1 MEDFSPIARLNR
13 IISEASK
20 CSSGSTT
27 KSVWA
32 KVIGH
37 DVNDEI
43 EVYESSIEF
52 YNLVKYAEDT
62 LGVLVRDQATR
73 DLYEKEFVKV
83 KSLAFTFTSGNSWN
97 SYQRNTTGSVSFALN
112 MGKAQYDSLVD
123 QKEKRVGDEY
133 LLKLKE
139 TAEELFDSI
148 MNSDLPRDL
157 RLKLCGDAI
166 RIKKAIARY
175 ELHGLDG
182 VEEAVSTLGGRVGL
196 HSTELDKKKFSDFH
210 SKLNATLKAYVEF
223 AKAANITT
231 TLIENVGKF
240 AKSIGIDVGE

>member
-27 KSVWA
+27 KLVWA

-37 DVNDEI
+37 DANDEV

-52 YNLVKYAEDT
+52 YNLVKYVENT
-62 LGVLVRDQATR
+62 LGVLVSDQAMR
-73 DLYEKEFVKV
+73 DLYEKEFLKI
-83 KSLAFTFTSGNSWN
+83 KSLAFTFTSGKPWN
-97 SYQRNTTGSVSFALN
+97 NYQENITGSVSFALD

-123 QKEKRVGDEY
+123 QKEERVGDEY

-196 HSTELDKKKFSDFH
+196 HSIELDKNKFSDFH
-210 SKLNATLKAYVEF
+210 SKLNATLSAYVDF

-231 TLIENVGKF
+231 TLIDNMGKF
-240 AKSIGIDVGE
+240 AMSLGLDLGE

>member
-27 KSVWA
+27 KLVWA

-37 DVNDEI
+37 DDKDEVEI
-43 EVYESSIEF
+43 YESSIEF
-52 YNLVKYAEDT
+52 YNLVKYVENT
-62 LGVLVRDQATR
+62 LGVLVNDQAMQA
-73 DLYEKEFVKV
+73 LYEKEFVKIR
-83 KSLAFTFTSGNSWN
+83 SLAFTFTSGKPWGN
-97 SYQRNTTGSVSFALN
+97 YQENTSGSVSFALD
-112 MGKAQYDSLVD
+112 MCKAQYDSLVD
-123 QKEKRVGDEY
+123 QKEKKVGDEY
-133 LLKLKE
+133 LLKLKG
-139 TAEELFDSI
+139 TAEELFGSI

-157 RLKLCGDAI
+157 KLKLCGDAI

-196 HSTELDKKKFSDFH
+196 HSNELDKQKFGDFH
-210 SKLNATLKAYVEF
+210 TKLNATLQAYVQV
-223 AKAANITT
+223 AKVANVTT
-231 TLIENVGKF
+231 TLIENMNKF
-240 AKSIGIDVGE
+240 AKSIGIDIG